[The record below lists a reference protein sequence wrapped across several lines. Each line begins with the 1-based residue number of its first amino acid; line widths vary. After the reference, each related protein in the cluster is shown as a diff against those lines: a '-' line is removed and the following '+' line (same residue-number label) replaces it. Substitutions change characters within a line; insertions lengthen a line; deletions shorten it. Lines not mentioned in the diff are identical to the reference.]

1 MNALSQNTKI
11 TSTDINTLI
20 SELNGKLNL
29 SGGVMTGALY
39 FGAVGSMGISD
50 NADYRTLWINRNS
63 GNAIGIFDTDS
74 PSNPGT
80 LLLRASNGSSSSDF
94 WLYPDGNAT
103 LGSHSVL
110 TSAGGAIDFVNLPG
124 SSRLKGEFGYVD
136 GNWFCETN
144 LGYTQEVSG
153 AKLILRR
160 GDSSAFEQNGMA
172 GLMAQHSDGR
182 ANYFLVYPDGTAY
195 VNNSQVI
202 TSAGGTMTGY
212 IKHNV
217 GDILSNIADN
227 QWTSIKGGSGHNKG
241 AAVTL
246 YGQDY
251 NDGQAELI
259 AYKDGVGTQKIN
271 IHPSN
276 GVTTDKIHTSELEIK
291 YSKLYF
297 QGDVDTFITRNW
309 DTTNGYYYLVM
320 QAGTW
325 GSCGRVEV
333 YDNESP
339 HEAGAVA
346 LIAADKRFV
355 VYPNGIARMNGELQ
369 ANYLYMHPQNNDK
382 EGGELKLAASNSNL
396 HHIICD
402 NYNDNF
408 RILFQNSSGAVPYI
422 YNFSKD
428 GRISTP
434 TGSFWIA

>member
-1 MNALSQNTKI
+1 MNAITQSTKI
-11 TSTDINTLI
+11 TSSDINTLI
-20 SELNGKLNL
+20 SECNNKLSL
-29 SGGVMTGALY
+29 SGGTMSGVIIQSGNTLARRNVSDDRLIIFGGTNAADGSYLRLSGKDEAGYNGKAIILATDGTNTSSFEVNPNGTAIIGGKTILTSAGGTVTGALY
-39 FGAVGSMGISD
+39 FGGVGSMGISD

-63 GNAIGIFDTDS
+63 GNAIGIFDTNS

-80 LLLRASNGSSSSDF
+80 LLLRASNGSSNSDF
-94 WLYPDGNAT
+94 WLYPDGKAT
-103 LGSHSVL
+103 LGGHS
-110 TSAGGAIDFVNLPG
+110 
-124 SSRLKGEFGYVD
+124 
-136 GNWFCETN
+136 
-144 LGYTQEVSG
+144 
-153 AKLILRR
+153 
-160 GDSSAFEQNGMA
+160 
-172 GLMAQHSDGR
+172 
-182 ANYFLVYPDGTAY
+182 
-195 VNNSQVI
+195 VI

-227 QWTSIKGGSGHNKG
+227 QWTSIKGGSGYNKG